1 MPEMPQELKE
11 TIYTCQSAG
20 ASDLPLYLIDYS
32 DRFESVPPE
41 IATPPYPEHNHVQEC
56 ESDAYVFPEER
67 PDGSLTFHFAVA
79 NPQGV
84 SARAFSKILKDA
96 VDGQPVEV
104 INAIP
109 DNIVTDI
116 FGKGISMGKGLGLRG
131 ILNMVKYFANEHAK
145 NQSN

>member
-1 MPEMPQELKE
+1 MSDMPKVLQDAIEDIEM
-11 TIYTCQSAG
+11 AG
-20 ASDLPLYLIDYS
+20 DSDRPLYLIDYS

-41 IATPPYPEHNHVQEC
+41 IASKPYPEFNHVKDC

-67 PDGSLTFHFAVA
+67 PDGTLTFHFAVN

-96 VDGQPVEV
+96 IDGQPADV

-109 DNIVTDI
+109 EDIVTRL
-116 FGKGISMGKGLGLRG
+116 FGKGISMGKGIGLRG

-145 NQSN
+145 NQN

>member
-1 MPEMPQELKE
+1 M
-11 TIYTCQSAG
+11 AG
-20 ASDLPLYLIDYS
+20 DSDRPLYLIDYS

-41 IATPPYPEHNHVQEC
+41 IASKPYPEFNHVKDC

-67 PDGSLTFHFAVA
+67 PDGTLTFHFAVN

-96 VDGQPVEV
+96 IDGQPADV

-109 DNIVTDI
+109 EDIVTRL
-116 FGKGISMGKGLGLRG
+116 FGKGISMGKGIGLRG

-145 NQSN
+145 NQN